1 MKFFIVFLTFFFSI
15 SAFALT
21 ISSSTYNGS
30 VKTVNYTDG
39 SSATFTPTKSKD
51 TWATDN
57 VTKTTTYTYADKTTY
72 AVTSTVEP
80 TVVKTLKGLVQ
91 TTTTTY
97 GNKKKIVTT
106 NTGVL
111 VDGSQSVAS
120 NYSSKSGTYRFSDG
134 STSVISTTVSG
145 SPKVTWATDNV
156 TKTTTYTYADKT
168 TYAVTSTVEPT
179 VSVTWK
185 ADNITKSS
193 KYVYGNGKTS
203 TVVQTVNPVLEKVY
217 SAGMQ
222 SIVTTYGNG
231 YVTTATNTATSSPV
245 SWASDHITKTIT
257 YTFADGTTNPVVS
270 TVQPVVGTPTLT
282 TAVYPSDWT
291 STGTVTPPSVSSLK
305 STYGDGYILTTE
317 NGTLSKPFNQT
328 TLSSQ
333 SITDSSGYV
342 ASSTTTY
349 NLTWGTPDKAGPSY
363 AALFPS
369 VSSYIRLSGPITL
382 WGQTVSGQA
391 CFSLCGATI
400 WAPHQDVLD
409 AWNKGWTGKGVSILM
424 EDYLTQA
431 HGMTTTLLANR
442 YAAIGSSFYG
452 FNVPTGL
459 GIYNSDGTVASPSGM
474 VNVGVI
480 NMSWGGNLAGLIG
493 HSGPWTVGE
502 LASAATS
509 FTASSNV
516 VINRH
521 TGVTNYTNFN
531 LTDAVI
537 TKAAGNEGDYGLT
550 ADKDPLVKALAANS
564 SLNSR
569 LLVVGALNYPGSVE
583 TPATITTYSNTA
595 GVVSGVQSRFLVASG
610 NLPFNSGDIALNG
623 RPVSGATV
631 GTSYAAPRV
640 AGYVAIV
647 RSKFPNLNAIKAS
660 TIMLDTARYDTLS
673 CYPNCSPSI
682 YGAGEASL
690 SRALAPIGR
699 LR

>member
-1 MKFFIVFLTFFFSI
+1 M
-15 SAFALT
+15 
-21 ISSSTYNGS
+21 
-30 VKTVNYTDG
+30 
-39 SSATFTPTKSKD
+39 
-51 TWATDN
+51 
-57 VTKTTTYTYADKTTY
+57 
-72 AVTSTVEP
+72 TSTVEP